1 MTKRNELVATAHLK
15 KKGPKEILAV
25 PVQKDRNKTY
35 REKEKSDR
43 DKGRN
48 TKAENVD
55 CLAERK
61 VAGPGSKGRKRRA
74 GGGGGRF
81 KVVVLER

>member
-25 PVQKDRNKTY
+25 QKDRNKKAY

-43 DKGRN
+43 DKGTSMN
-48 TKAENVD
+48 GNVD

-61 VAGPGSKGRKRRA
+61 VTQD
-74 GGGGGRF
+74 GGGGG
-81 KVVVLER
+81 